1 VSEARAGTRP
11 VASERRRIYAS
22 RSSQH
27 DRPNC
32 IVPAKDPSE
41 WEKHH
46 DCIER
51 RRVARVSVSPE
62 EAGWVGCW
70 QFVAVQRERIP
81 PDPKKE
87 PTTEVGYYA
96 TSLMS
101 RQMGDQAITGS
112 IRGHGS
118 AIENGVHHRRDVSFG
133 EDRCRVRNR
142 QAAEVLATFRNLE
155 IALYE
160 LDLERGQARARSMG
174 TWMKRQ
180 TFGKALGLLKG

>member
-1 VSEARAGTRP
+1 
-11 VASERRRIYAS
+11 
-22 RSSQH
+22 
-27 DRPNC
+27 
-32 IVPAKDPSE
+32 
-41 WEKHH
+41 
-46 DCIER
+46 
-51 RRVARVSVSPE
+51 VSPE
-62 EAGWVGCW
+62 EAGLVGCW

-81 PDPKKE
+81 LDPKKE

-96 TSLMS
+96 TSLTGS
-101 RQMGDQAITGS
+101 QMGDPEISEA
-112 IRGHGS
+112 IRGHWS

-142 QAAEVLATFRNLE
+142 QAAEVLATFRNLA

-160 LDLERGQARARSMG
+160 MDLERGQARARSMG